1 MTEFSHM
8 IVDLDALI
16 QDQTNAPV
24 SKGGLISILRNYDRA
39 KIETYSAH
47 PPFYDLLINDLGY
60 TEVEVVFGFRKAFD
74 SKVAENRALA
84 EGALKGVPRMERMVE
99 GRIERKPSVVG
110 ALAYNN
116 FIFKVSKVTSH
127 KKVMILTK
135 ASTGARLLVLGSA
148 NASMIAIEGEQPE
161 VSLLTSN
168 AAMIKHFEEE
178 FDRVSQAASE
188 TTNIELLSWG
198 LASS

>member
-16 QDQTNAPV
+16 QDQTIAPV
-24 SKGGLISILRNYDRA
+24 SKGDLISILRNYDGA
-39 KIETYSAH
+39 KIETFSAH
-47 PPFYDLLINDLGY
+47 PPFYDLLFQTLGY
-60 TEVEVVFGFRKAFD
+60 TDVEVVFGFREAFD
-74 SKVAENRALA
+74 SKVSKKRDLA
-84 EGALKGVPRMERMVE
+84 EGALKGVSRMERMVE
-99 GRIERKPSVVG
+99 GMIERKPTVVG
-110 ALAYNN
+110 ALAYD
-116 FIFKVSKVTSH
+116 KLVLRVSKVTSH

-148 NASMIAIEGEQPE
+148 NASTIAIEGEQPE
-161 VSLLTSN
+161 VSLITSN
-168 AAMIKHFEEE
+168 ASMIKHFEEE

-188 TTNIELLSWG
+188 TTNIELLAWG